1 MAKAQRRINTQAIIK
16 EAKKLGRAYA
26 SPDEVQ
32 ERALELE
39 QETGITFSGG
49 SSYRSQKG
57 TPANI
62 FWDTYHITRAEAY
75 EEREKTFVPWWEV
88 KLTAEQKTRAREIEN
103 YRREESL
110 NDYIWKYRERSS
122 YARRNPVP
130 MSTLRKWST
139 EFGPDLRNDQ
149 DLREIL
155 KSVGEI

>member
-1 MAKAQRRINTQAIIK
+1 MNTQAIIK
-16 EAKKLGRAYA
+16 EAKKLGRAFA

-49 SSYRSQKG
+49 SPYRSQKG

-62 FWDTYHITRAEAY
+62 LWETYHITRAEAY
-75 EEREKTFVPWWEV
+75 EERERTFVPWWEV

-110 NDYIWKYRERSS
+110 NDYIWKYQERSS

-130 MSTLRKWST
+130 LSTLRKWSR
-139 EFGPDLRNDQ
+139 EFGPDLRKEQ

-155 KSVGEI
+155 KSVGEL